1 MLESYTASAPQVFG
15 DSLSFKLPSTSDAIV
30 PGGWREAILFP
41 QGGNSYSSSGVREV
55 SFRIGGDGATML
67 DPSQGLFLRFKIS
80 DTSGSTNTMNLPAY
94 GVWSK
99 VVLRCAGV
107 EAESIDFYNRN
118 YTMLLALSDPQVKEN
133 LDVAAGHI
141 GEQLAANASKTF
153 GHKIV
158 TGLTECGKYIPL

>member
-1 MLESYTASAPQVFG
+1 
-15 DSLSFKLPSTSDAIV
+15 
-30 PGGWREAILFP
+30 
-41 QGGNSYSSSGVREV
+41 
-55 SFRIGGDGATML
+55 ML

-80 DTSGSTNTMNLPAY
+80 DTSGATNTMNLPAY
-94 GVWSK
+94 GIWHK
-99 VVLRCAGV
+99 CVLRCAGV

-141 GEQLAANASKTF
+141 GEQLTANASKIF

-158 TGLTECGKYIPL
+158 TGITECGKYIPLKYCPWELTLSVDPDLVGGCFTRAVEISDVQLSVTARAY